1 MSTDFELFPGKNL
14 SGLFEDIYNNQI
26 NKKKHISEVI
36 FEMRK
41 MISHKGDMGL
51 LGPVIK
57 DLIDTSVRN
66 DDQLV
71 KLATIAQRI
80 ISSSQK
86 SEGDTGFLTDK
97 EREQLLSEIEQVQD
111 EVAKIDDIQNDI
123 EEVKQKI
130 FPVRAHGG
138 KDIGKMNIDEF
149 IQFIKKK
156 TTENI
161 KDF

>member
-14 SGLFEDIYNNQI
+14 SGLFEDIYNNQL

-41 MISHKGDMGL
+41 MISHKGDMGI

-80 ISSSQK
+80 IASNQK
-86 SEGDTGFLTDK
+86 SEGDTGYLTDA

-111 EVAKIDDIQNDI
+111 EVSRVDDLQNEI

-130 FPVRAHGG
+130 
-138 KDIGKMNIDEF
+138 ES
-149 IQFIKKK
+149 
-156 TTENI
+156 
-161 KDF
+161 

>member
-26 NKKKHISEVI
+26 NKKRHISELI
-36 FEMRK
+36 AEMKKSIR
-41 MISHKGDMGL
+41 HAGDMAV
-51 LGPVIK
+51 LGPIIK
-57 DLIDTSVRN
+57 DLVDSSVRN
-66 DDQLV
+66 DDQLL

-80 ISSSQK
+80 VASSQK

-111 EVAKIDDIQNDI
+111 EVERLDDIQNEI

-130 FPVRAHGG
+130 
-138 KDIGKMNIDEF
+138 ES
-149 IQFIKKK
+149 
-156 TTENI
+156 
-161 KDF
+161 

>member
-1 MSTDFELFPGKNL
+1 MSADFELFPGKNL

-36 FEMRK
+36 HEIRK
-41 MISHKGDMGL
+41 GIRHAGDMAV

-80 ISSSQK
+80 MLANNK
-86 SEGDTGFLTDK
+86 SEGDSGFLTDA
-97 EREQLLSEIEQVQD
+97 EREQLLAEIEQVQD
-111 EVAKIDDIQNDI
+111 EVERMDDLQNEI
-123 EEVKQKI
+123 EEVKQKLE
-130 FPVRAHGG
+130 
-138 KDIGKMNIDEF
+138 K
-149 IQFIKKK
+149 
-156 TTENI
+156 
-161 KDF
+161 

>member
-26 NKKKHISEVI
+26 NKKKHISEI
-36 FEMRK
+36 IHEIRK
-41 MISHKGDMGL
+41 GIRHAGDMAV

-80 ISSSQK
+80 MLANNK
-86 SEGDTGFLTDK
+86 SEGDSGFLTDA
-97 EREQLLSEIEQVQD
+97 EREQLLAEIEQVQ
-111 EVAKIDDIQNDI
+111 
-123 EEVKQKI
+123 EEVQRMDNIENEVEELKQKI
-130 FPVRAHGG
+130 S
-138 KDIGKMNIDEF
+138 K
-149 IQFIKKK
+149 
-156 TTENI
+156 
-161 KDF
+161 

>member
-41 MISHKGDMGL
+41 MISHKGDMAL
-51 LGPVIK
+51 IGPVIK

-97 EREQLLSEIEQVQD
+97 EREQLLSEI
-111 EVAKIDDIQNDI
+111 
-123 EEVKQKI
+123 
-130 FPVRAHGG
+130 
-138 KDIGKMNIDEF
+138 
-149 IQFIKKK
+149 
-156 TTENI
+156 
-161 KDF
+161 